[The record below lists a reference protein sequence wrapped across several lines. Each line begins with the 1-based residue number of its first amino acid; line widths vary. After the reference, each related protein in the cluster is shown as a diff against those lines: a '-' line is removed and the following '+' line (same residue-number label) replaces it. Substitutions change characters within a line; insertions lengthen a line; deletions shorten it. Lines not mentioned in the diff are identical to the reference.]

1 MISSRVSN
9 IYPSYR
15 EFVSL
20 TSHADLFRRIAE
32 LACDLCKKLKKA
44 TLQAHDIQ
52 TAYVSSLLY
61 ALTYPIS
68 SIHTCHFHP
77 YALPLLGHADLSF
90 YSTKLI
96 LPGELAKHAQ
106 SEGCKALRTFNKHT
120 KQGLR

>member
-1 MISSRVSN
+1 MILLGVSN
-9 IYPSYR
+9 IHPSYR

-20 TSHADLFRRIAE
+20 TSEADLFRRIAE
-32 LACDLCKKLKKA
+32 LACNLCKKLKKA

-61 ALTYPIS
+61 VLACPIS
-68 SIHTCHFHP
+68 SVHPCHFHP
-77 YALPLLGHADLSF
+77 YAFLFFRHANLSS